1 MMMAFDYLDSLRT
14 IEIRIQIKTRQA
26 QHLRDTMSSI
36 SAPMD
41 KEQVSHT
48 KNVSAMQD
56 TMAMVLDIEEEISE
70 LRNQLTKRR
79 REILIIL
86 DHIKSEY
93 ASVLSGKFVERRST
107 KEIGNMLFLSKRQI
121 ERRLKDAL
129 DAFQLILN
137 DLVEHGDVP
146 WPANKES

>member
-26 QHLRDTMSSI
+26 QHLRDTMSNI
-36 SAPMD
+36 TAPMD

-86 DHIKSEY
+86 DQMKPEY

>member
-36 SAPMD
+36 TAPMD

-86 DHIKSEY
+86 DQMKPEY
-93 ASVLSGKFVERRST
+93 ASGLSGKFVERRST

>member
-36 SAPMD
+36 TAPMD

-56 TMAMVLDIEEEISE
+56 TMAMVLDIEEEISDI
-70 LRNQLTKRR
+70 K
-79 REILIIL
+79 REINTIQYVESRRTNDSIEELE
-86 DHIKSEY
+86 EY
-93 ASVLSGKFVERRST
+93 
-107 KEIGNMLFLSKRQI
+107 
-121 ERRLKDAL
+121 LKVAKDS
-129 DAFQLILN
+129 LN
-137 DLVEHGDVP
+137 YLKTGD
-146 WPANKES
+146 WRE

>member
-36 SAPMD
+36 TAPMD

-86 DHIKSEY
+86 DQMKPEY
-93 ASVLSGKFVERRST
+93 ASVLSGKFVERRYT

>member
-1 MMMAFDYLDSLRT
+1 MMAFDYLDSLRT

-36 SAPMD
+36 TAPMD

-86 DHIKSEY
+86 DQMKPEY
-93 ASVLSGKFVERRST
+93 ACVLSGKFVERRST

>member
-1 MMMAFDYLDSLRT
+1 MIKAFDYLDSVRT

-26 QHLRDTMSSI
+26 QHLRDTMSNI
-36 SAPMD
+36 TAPMD

-70 LRNQLTKRR
+70 LRNRLTKRR

-86 DHIKSEY
+86 DQMKPEY
-93 ASVLSGKFVERRST
+93 ASVLSGRFIERKTT
-107 KEIGNMLFLSKRQI
+107 KELGNILYLSKRQI
-121 ERRLKDAL
+121 ERRMKDAL
-129 DAFQLILN
+129 DTFQLILN
-137 DLVEHGDVP
+137 DLIEHGDVP
-146 WPANKES
+146 WPAKKEN

>member
-36 SAPMD
+36 TAPMD

-56 TMAMVLDIEEEISE
+56 TMAMVLRKVCRKKIHERDW
-70 LRNQLTKRR
+70 
-79 REILIIL
+79 
-86 DHIKSEY
+86 EY
-93 ASVLSGKFVERRST
+93 AVSV
-107 KEIGNMLFLSKRQI
+107 QAA
-121 ERRLKDAL
+121 D
-129 DAFQLILN
+129 
-137 DLVEHGDVP
+137 
-146 WPANKES
+146 

>member
-1 MMMAFDYLDSLRT
+1 MIDARQYLRSFRT
-14 IEIRIQIKTRQA
+14 KESQIQLKLEQIQRLKDRLLST
-26 QHLRDTMSSI
+26 
-36 SAPMD
+36 SASMD

-70 LRNQLTKRR
+70 LRNRLTKRR

-86 DHIKSEY
+86 DQMKPEY
-93 ASVLSGKFVERRST
+93 ASVLSGRFIERKTT
-107 KEIGNMLFLSKRQI
+107 KELGNILYLSKRQI
-121 ERRLKDAL
+121 ERRMKDAL

-137 DLVEHGDVP
+137 DLIEHGDVP
-146 WPANKES
+146 WPATKEN